1 MDTAPLIGRRLCGLV
16 FFGVQ
21 IDDRFRKFGQR
32 GVRGTFLVEGLQQ
45 LRRLRVTEFFGRARR
60 DRWTVR
66 LCQTRTEMSRAGG
79 LFDAEEARKERQLCG
94 DTLRQGIS
102 KRPASAGR
110 FLRRLR
116 MS

>member
-1 MDTAPLIGRRLCGLV
+1 VDTAPLIGRRLCGLV

-60 DRWTVR
+60 DRRTVAKR
-66 LCQTRTEMSRAGG
+66 EQRCLGRADCSM
-79 LFDAEEARKERQLCG
+79 LRKLGRNGSFAAIHFAKEYRNG
-94 DTLRQGIS
+94 PLRQ
-102 KRPASAGR
+102 AVFFAGYE
-110 FLRRLR
+110 
-116 MS
+116 